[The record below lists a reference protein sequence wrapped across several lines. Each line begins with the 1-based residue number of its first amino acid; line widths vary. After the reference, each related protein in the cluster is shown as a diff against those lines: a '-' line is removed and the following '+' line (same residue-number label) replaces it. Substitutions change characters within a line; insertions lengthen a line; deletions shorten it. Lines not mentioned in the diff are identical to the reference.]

1 MEQLYKICL
10 SCSDTIVDGCES
22 MTMEQCESW
31 LSENNEQLETP
42 NECGDTV
49 KYIIL
54 PVE

>member
-1 MEQLYKICL
+1 MEQLYKICHA
-10 SCSDTIVDGCES
+10 CSDNVVEGTEP
-22 MTMEQCESW
+22 MTMEQTEMW

-42 NECGDTV
+42 GECGDLV